1 MATIKHHEDIV
12 AWQLAS
18 ELKKWVFKIIS
29 RPSVARHFKFCD
41 QIRTSSRSGPANI
54 SEGFWRYR
62 PRDNARFVRIALGSL
77 GETANHLNDAFAE
90 NYIGEEEYKEV
101 AKLARRALSTTI
113 AWHTHLMTCPE
124 RAPDPHSNKPP
135 RGRVGKPEA
144 ISGPRESGSKSEP
157 TLKRKPRSKRN
168 DPETGKPEYLAK
180 PKTPKPTTPKPNPK
194 TKP

>member
-18 ELKKWVFKIIS
+18 ELKKWVFKIIA

-41 QIRTSSRSGPANI
+41 QIRDSSRSGPANI

-90 NYIGEEEYKEV
+90 KYIEEEEYKNV
-101 AKLARRALSTTI
+101 TKLARRALATTI

-124 RAPDPHSNKPP
+124 RAPDPRSSKPP
-135 RGRVGKPEA
+135 RGHAEKPEA
-144 ISGPRESGSKSEP
+144 IFNRRESDSISEP
-157 TLKRKPRSKRN
+157 TRKRRPKSKSDRDSDPNMKTERNRKP
-168 DPETGKPEYLAK
+168 K
-180 PKTPKPTTPKPNPK
+180 PKMPKPKNPK
-194 TKP
+194 T

>member
-18 ELKKWVFKIIS
+18 ELKKWVFKIIA

-41 QIRTSSRSGPANI
+41 QIRDSSRSGPANI

-90 NYIGEEEYKEV
+90 KYLEEEEYKNV
-101 AKLARRALSTTI
+101 TKLARRALATTI

-124 RAPDPHSNKPP
+124 RAPDPRSSKPP
-135 RGRVGKPEA
+135 RGRAEKPEA
-144 ISGPRESGSKSEP
+144 ISNPRESDSISEP
-157 TLKRKPRSKRN
+157 TRKRRPKSKSDRDSDPNMKTEPRNRKP
-168 DPETGKPEYLAK
+168 K
-180 PKTPKPTTPKPNPK
+180 PKMPKPKNPK
-194 TKP
+194 T

>member
-12 AWQLAS
+12 AWQLAT
-18 ELKKWVFKIIS
+18 ELKKWVFRIIA

-90 NYIGEEEYKEV
+90 KYIEEEEYKEV
-101 AKLARRALSTTI
+101 AKLARRALSITI
-113 AWHTHLMTCPE
+113 AWHTHLITCPE
-124 RAPDPHSNKPP
+124 RAPDSRSNKPP
-135 RGRVGKPEA
+135 KGRVGKPEA
-144 ISGPRESGSKSEP
+144 ISEPRESDSKSEP
-157 TLKRKPRSKRN
+157 TRKRQPKSKRN
-168 DPETGKPEYLAK
+168 RRGTRKPEN
-180 PKTPKPTTPKPNPK
+180 PENPKP
-194 TKP
+194 